1 VPESEDQ
8 WSCVEQYILGDF
20 LDDAEFRKNVVLN
33 LIREI
38 EHWTTQY
45 AAALVMRIWTTTP
58 SESVLRTLIL
68 ERTLAKWNREH
79 FVQDA
84 KKEQAPKDFVLQVE
98 SLALSRVGTL
108 STGQWLEKLRA
119 MRQVV

>member
-1 VPESEDQ
+1 VPGSEDQ

-38 EHWTTQY
+38 ERWTARL
-45 AAALVMRIWTTTP
+45 AAALVMCVWTTTP

-98 SLALSRVGTL
+98 SLGLSRIGTL
-108 STGQWLEKLRA
+108 STGQWSVKLRA
-119 MRQVV
+119 MRLVV